1 MNSMTGF
8 GRGVKESKGVRY
20 SVEISSVNHK
30 YFDVSF
36 RMPGSMN
43 EYQSKLRELLHARI
57 DRGHIEVNI
66 FAWENKEEKEIIVN
80 SKLARKYFGALS
92 GLGKTLKLK
101 GGISIDQILKFN
113 DIIRTTEHKET
124 SFPALKEAFETAVK
138 GLTAARKNEGAK
150 VWKDISART
159 GSLSRMLDTII
170 KINARIMPEK
180 KKAVTEKL
188 QEIFKG
194 VEKIDQ
200 NRICAEASLLV
211 ERADISEE
219 IARLSGH
226 IEEFKRIAG
235 ENKPAGRKFDFL
247 LQEFMREINT
257 IGSKCNTNEISHVV
271 VAFKEE
277 LEKVREQVQ
286 NVE

>member
-1 MNSMTGF
+1 MTGF

-30 YFDVSF
+30 YFDIGF

-43 EYQSKLRELLHARI
+43 EYQNKLRELLHARI
-57 DRGHIEVNI
+57 DRGHVEVNI

-80 SKLARKYFGALS
+80 SKLARKYLSALS
-92 GLGKTLKLK
+92 GLGKALKLK
-101 GGISIDQILKFN
+101 DDISIDQILKFN
-113 DIIRTTEHKET
+113 DIIRITEHKET
-124 SFPALKEAFETAVK
+124 SFPALKEAFESALA
-138 GLTAARKNEGAK
+138 GLTASRKNEGAK
-150 VWKDISART
+150 VSKDISSRT
-159 GSLSRMLDTII
+159 VSLSRMLDTII

-188 QEIFKG
+188 QEIFRD
-194 VEKIDQ
+194 VERIDQ
-200 NRICAEASLLV
+200 NRICAEASLMV
-211 ERADISEE
+211 EKADISEE

-226 IEEFKRIAG
+226 IEEFRRIAG
-235 ENKPAGRKFDFL
+235 ENKPAGRKLDFL

-257 IGSKCNTNEISHVV
+257 IGSKCNTNEISHIV

>member
-211 ERADISEE
+211 ERADISE
-219 IARLSGH
+219 
-226 IEEFKRIAG
+226 
-235 ENKPAGRKFDFL
+235 
-247 LQEFMREINT
+247 
-257 IGSKCNTNEISHVV
+257 
-271 VAFKEE
+271 
-277 LEKVREQVQ
+277 
-286 NVE
+286 

>member
-36 RMPGSMN
+36 RMPGSMT
-43 EYQSKLRELLHARI
+43 EYQNKLREILHGKI
-57 DRGHIEVNI
+57 DRGHVEVNI
-66 FAWENKEEKEIIVN
+66 FAWENKEEKEIAVN
-80 SKLARKYFGALS
+80 SKLARKYLAALS
-92 GLGKTLKLK
+92 GLRSALKLK
-101 GGISIDQILKFN
+101 SDISIDQILKFN
-113 DIIRTTEHKET
+113 DIIKISEHRET
-124 SFPALKEAFETAVK
+124 SYPPLKEAFEKALS
-138 GLTAARKNEGAK
+138 GLAAARKSEGAK
-150 VWKDISART
+150 VEKDIDLRI
-159 GSLSRMLDTII
+159 GFLSKMLAGII
-170 KINARIMPEK
+170 KINAKIMPEK
-180 KKAVTEKL
+180 KRAVTERL
-188 QEIFKG
+188 QEIFKN

-200 NRICAEASLLV
+200 NRICAEASLMV

-226 IEEFKRIAG
+226 IEEFTRIAA
-235 ENKPAGRKFDFL
+235 ESKPSGRKLDFL

-257 IGSKCNTNEISHVV
+257 IGSKCNTNEISHIV